1 MAVMLSTGHI
11 PDLYT
16 YGTLLNGYF
25 KYGLVEEAMSLFHKL
40 ERKREDTG
48 IAVYNVVING
58 LCKNGKVNEAHA
70 VFEKLSFI
78 GLLPDVKTYTVMING
93 FFLEG
98 LLEEAKDMLRKM
110 EDTSCFPNNVT
121 YNVIV
126 QGFLRCNKISKMTT
140 FMNEMAGRGFSF
152 DATTTGLLVT
162 VIREN
167 PSVLDMIPEL
177 HSEYKK

>member
-25 KYGLVEEAMSLFHKL
+25 KHGLVEEDMSLFHKL
-40 ERKREDTG
+40 ERKREDIG

-70 VFEKLSFI
+70 IFEKLSFI

-98 LLEEAKDMLRKM
+98 LLDEAKDAKKNGRQQLFSKQYYHHIRHILVVD
-110 EDTSCFPNNVT
+110 ETSMIGLESIGDV
-121 YNVIV
+121 VRAIV
-126 QGFLRCNKISKMTT
+126 SRNRD
-140 FMNEMAGRGFSF
+140 E
-152 DATTTGLLVT
+152 
-162 VIREN
+162 
-167 PSVLDMIPEL
+167 
-177 HSEYKK
+177 